1 MTNPVMVTY
10 FMTSMTNK
18 IKSLRIENGNLAN
31 MDAPQRLSCLLLRLS
46 SWITGECGSF
56 PLPYDKSVM
65 AAQLGIEPATF
76 SRVLEKIKKRGV
88 THKGSEIHIKD
99 FLSLSEY
106 CCSLCPIPDGHC
118 AGRHI
123 SNLSNECSEY

>member
-1 MTNPVMVTY
+1 MANPVMVTHV
-10 FMTSMTNK
+10 MTSMTDK
-18 IKSLRIENGNLAN
+18 IKNLRIENGNLAN

-46 SWITGECGSF
+46 SWMSGKGGSF

-65 AAQLGIEPATF
+65 ASQLGIAPATF
-76 SRVLEKIKKRGV
+76 SRVLEKMKERGV
-88 THKGSEIHIKD
+88 VHKGTEIHIEN

-106 CCSLCPIPDGHC
+106 CCNHCPIPDGHC

-123 SNLSNECSEY
+123 SNNNKRSKD